1 MRADGSMNEKLLR
14 TYVATVVAAGIVV
27 LAVALASL
35 RHAPHPL
42 EWSLFALLAL
52 ASGSFSVAFVSV
64 AASITVSDT
73 FVITS
78 ALLFGP
84 APATI
89 ALAADCIILSWR
101 RKLGWTRL
109 AFNAAGPPL
118 SLWFAA
124 KAFFLVAHVP
134 PLALSD
140 E

>member
-1 MRADGSMNEKLLR
+1 MRADKSMNDKLLR
-14 TYVATVVAAGIVV
+14 IYVGAVVTAGAVL

-35 RHAPHPL
+35 RYAPHPL

-52 ASGSFSVAFVSV
+52 VTGSFSVAFVSV

-73 FVITS
+73 FVIAS

-84 APATI
+84 GPATI
-89 ALAADCIILSWR
+89 ALAADCVILSWR

-118 SLWFAA
+118 
-124 KAFFLVAHVP
+124 
-134 PLALSD
+134 
-140 E
+140 